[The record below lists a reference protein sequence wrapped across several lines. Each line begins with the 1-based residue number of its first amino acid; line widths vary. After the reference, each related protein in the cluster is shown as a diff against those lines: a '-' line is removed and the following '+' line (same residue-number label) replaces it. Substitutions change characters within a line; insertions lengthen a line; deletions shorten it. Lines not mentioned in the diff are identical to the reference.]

1 MPGTGS
7 TNQHQLGAPVGGY
20 QGEREVQDGSNR
32 PDWQEEHESIYAPE
46 RTDVSTQDER
56 VRGLNNEGREMVTP
70 VRGAPERQPST
81 APYYEVY
88 EAYAQEAE
96 EALAREEIP
105 RSHAQQVRE
114 YFGSIQPDRS
124 GPAEGE

>member
-1 MPGTGS
+1 M
-7 TNQHQLGAPVGGY
+7 AGY
-20 QGEREVQDGSNR
+20 QGEADVQVDDKR
-32 PDWQEEHESIYAPE
+32 PDWQVEHESIYDPQ
-46 RTDVSTQDER
+46 RTDVMTQDAR
-56 VRGLNNEGREMVTP
+56 IQGQDNAGREMVTP

-88 EAYAQEAE
+88 EAYAQDAE

-114 YFGSIQPDRS
+114 YFRSIQPDRS
-124 GPAEGE
+124 TGAGSD